1 LKKQNLLKPL
11 QTPKKNMLFQTL
23 KFYLARLTVSFFLVF
38 GVGFSG
44 LYFLHEVALPNVMF
58 DDLAIQWS
66 IFLIC
71 LFFGFVGYGMLG
83 EQRFYNSL
91 HSLKNIAP
99 KSVVGNI
106 KSQFENL
113 IEFTYSSYFLP
124 ATGKRYRNLSVLQ
137 FADYLL
143 SIGEETPKALNVYVQ
158 AFIQSPQN
166 SRFRKPLL
174 SILNRGQELNPQEM
188 DLLLIMFQKEEK
200 HDPVLTSYLAGLFLK
215 AKQWSGQTESLFL
228 SALEEG
234 SDLSDEIV
242 RFVLPIYL
250 THKRTDGRALKFYV
264 KALEFSI
271 SEEGQLKTILA
282 QSFCDGNLMGVSQD
296 LHRKCEEIFYQLSA
310 TKQAELKAK
319 SDETRISYKLKKVK
333 LFRKED
339 LQDLKYLKVEMG
351 LVASKVSL
359 LWGVLAWF
367 ARVIKNI
374 GKWMLLRALDSAYL
388 FGKLPLKIK
397 LGSFA
402 IILLVLIVGL
412 GLKEIWFPIE
422 GQGNFTSQKGASTA
436 TGLSNSKEDNR
447 VYTVQIAAV
456 ISAKQANKFVR
467 RLKGKGVKDLYI
479 VKSKRRSGG
488 HWYKLRVGKFA
499 SKNRASEFAN
509 QLVASKRVKN
519 YFVISLPKK

>member
-1 LKKQNLLKPL
+1 
-11 QTPKKNMLFQTL
+11 MLFQTL

-38 GVGFSG
+38 GVGFSA
-44 LYFLHEVALPNVMF
+44 LYFLHEVALPNILF

-66 IFLIC
+66 IFLVC

-91 HSLKNIAP
+91 HGLKNIP
-99 KSVVGNI
+99 PNSVVRDI

-113 IEFTYSSYFLP
+113 VELTYSSYFLP

-174 SILNRGQELNPQEM
+174 SILNRGQELNSQEM

-200 HDPVLTSYLAGLFLK
+200 HDPILTSYLAGLFLK
-215 AKQWSGQTESLFL
+215 AGQWSGQTETLFL

-234 SDLSDEIV
+234 SDFADEII

-250 THKRTDGRALKFYV
+250 TRQRTDGRALKFYV
-264 KALEFSI
+264 KALEFSLP
-271 SEEGQLKTILA
+271 EEDQLKIILA
-282 QSFCDGNLMGVSQD
+282 QSFCDGNLVGVAPD
-296 LHRKCEEIFYQLSA
+296 LHRKCEEIFYQFPI
-310 TKQAELKAK
+310 TKQAEMEAK
-319 SDETRISYKLKKVK
+319 SDETRIAYKLQKIK

-351 LVASKVSL
+351 LIASKVSL
-359 LWGVLAWF
+359 LWGALAWF
-367 ARVIKNI
+367 ARVVRGI
-374 GKWMLLRALDSAYL
+374 GKWMLLRILDGAYL

-397 LGSFA
+397 LGSFVV
-402 IILLVLIVGL
+402 IFLFILIGL
-412 GLKEIWFPIE
+412 GFKERGFLIK
-422 GQGNFTSQKGASTA
+422 GQGDFISPKEASSVA
-436 TGLSNSKEDNR
+436 SSSGDKEDNR

-456 ISAKQANKFVR
+456 ISAKQANKLVK
-467 RLKGKGVKDLYI
+467 RLKGKGVKGLYI
-479 VKSKRRSGG
+479 VKSERRSGG
-488 HWYKLRVGKFA
+488 HWYKLRVGQFA
-499 SKNRASEFAN
+499 SKNKASEFAN
-509 QLVASKRVKN
+509 QLVAVKTVKN

>member
-1 LKKQNLLKPL
+1 
-11 QTPKKNMLFQTL
+11 MLFQTL

-38 GVGFSG
+38 GVGFSA

-66 IFLIC
+66 IFLVC

-91 HSLKNIAP
+91 HGLKNIP
-99 KSVVGNI
+99 PSSVVGNI
-106 KSQFENL
+106 KNQFENL

-215 AKQWSGQTESLFL
+215 ARQWSGQTEPLFL
-228 SALEEG
+228 SALEEE

-250 THKRTDGRALKFYV
+250 THQRTDGRALKFYV
-264 KALEFSI
+264 KALGFTLP
-271 SEEGQLKTILA
+271 EEDQMKTILA
-282 QSFCDGNLMGVSQD
+282 QSFCDGNLMGVSPD
-296 LHRKCEEIFYQLSA
+296 LHRKCEEIFYQLPA
-310 TKQAELKAK
+310 AKQAELKSK
-319 SDETRISYKLKKVK
+319 SDETRIAYKLQKIK

-339 LQDLKYLKVEMG
+339 LQDLKQLKIEMR
-351 LVASKVSL
+351 LVTSKVSL
-359 LWGVLAWF
+359 LWGGLAWS
-367 ARVIKNI
+367 ARVIKYI
-374 GKWMLLRALDSAYL
+374 GKWMLLLVLDGAYW
-388 FGKLPLKIK
+388 FGKLPLKVK

-402 IILLVLIVGL
+402 TLLLFIIIGL
-412 GLKEIWFPIE
+412 GFKEIRFPIK
-422 GQGNFTSQKGASTA
+422 GPGDFVSQRGSSAA
-436 TGLSNSKEDNR
+436 TDSSESKEDNR

-456 ISAKQANKFVR
+456 ISAKQANKLVR
-467 RLKGKGVKDLYI
+467 RLKGKGIKDLYI
-479 VKSKRRSGG
+479 VKSKRRSDG
-488 HWYKLRVGKFA
+488 HWYKLRAGQFT

-509 QLVASKRVKN
+509 QLVAAKTVKN

>member
-1 LKKQNLLKPL
+1 
-11 QTPKKNMLFQTL
+11 MLFQTL

-38 GVGFSG
+38 GVGFSA
-44 LYFLHEVALPNVMF
+44 LYFLHEVALPNILF
-58 DDLAIQWS
+58 DDLVIQGS
-66 IFLIC
+66 IFLVC

-91 HSLKNIAP
+91 HGLKSIPPN
-99 KSVVGNI
+99 SVVENI

-124 ATGKRYRNLSVLQ
+124 ARGKRYRNLSVLQ

-143 SIGEETPKALNVYVQ
+143 SIGEETPKALNIYVQ

-174 SILNRGQELNPQEM
+174 SILNRGQELNSQEM

-200 HDPVLTSYLAGLFLK
+200 HDPILTSYLAGLFLK
-215 AKQWSGQTESLFL
+215 ARQWSGQTEPLFL

-234 SDLSDEIV
+234 SDLTDEIV

-250 THKRTDGRALKFYV
+250 SHQRTDGRALKFYL
-264 KALEFSI
+264 KSLELSI
-271 SEEGQLKTILA
+271 PEENQLKTILA
-282 QSFCDGNLMGVSQD
+282 QSFCDGNLVAVDSD
-296 LHRKCEEIFYQLSA
+296 LHRKCEEIFYQLPV
-310 TKQAELKAK
+310 TEQTELKTQ
-319 SDETRISYKLKKVK
+319 SDERRVAYKLQKIK

-339 LQDLKYLKVEMG
+339 VQDLKHLKVEMG
-351 LVASKVSL
+351 LVASKISL
-359 LWGVLAWF
+359 LWRGLAWF
-367 ARVIKNI
+367 ARVIQNV
-374 GKWMLLRALDSAYL
+374 GKWMLLRILDGVYL
-388 FGKLPLKIK
+388 FGKLPLRIK

-402 IILLVLIVGL
+402 TLLLFILIGL
-412 GLKEIWFPIE
+412 GFKEIGSPIN
-422 GQGNFTSQKGASTA
+422 GQGDILSQKVASNIA
-436 TGLSNSKEDNR
+436 NSSGSKEDDR

-456 ISAKQANKFVR
+456 ISAKQANKLVK

-488 HWYKLRVGKFA
+488 HWYKMRVGQFA

-509 QLVASKRVKN
+509 QLVAAKKVKN

>member
-1 LKKQNLLKPL
+1 
-11 QTPKKNMLFQTL
+11 MLFQTL

-38 GVGFSG
+38 GVGFLA
-44 LYFLHEVALPNVMF
+44 LYLLHEVALPNVMF

-66 IFLIC
+66 IFLVC
-71 LFFGFVGYGMLG
+71 LFFGFAGYGMLG

-91 HSLKNIAP
+91 HSLKNIPP

-215 AKQWSGQTESLFL
+215 ARQWSGQTESLFL

-250 THKRTDGRALKFYV
+250 THQRTDGRALKFYV
-264 KALEFSI
+264 KALEFSLP
-271 SEEGQLKTILA
+271 EEDQMKIILA
-282 QSFCDGNLMGVSQD
+282 QSFCDGNLMGVSPD
-296 LHRKCEEIFYQLSA
+296 LHRKCEEIFLQLPA
-310 TKQAELKAK
+310 VKQAELKAN
-319 SDETRISYKLKKVK
+319 SDETRISYKLQKVK

-339 LQDLKYLKVEMG
+339 LQDLKHLKVEMG

-359 LWGVLAWF
+359 LWGGLAWF
-367 ARVIKNI
+367 GRVIKNI
-374 GKWMLLRALDSAYL
+374 GKWMLLRALDGAYW
-388 FGKLPLKIK
+388 FGKLPLKIR

-402 IILLVLIVGL
+402 TILLFIIIGL
-412 GLKEIWFPIE
+412 GLKEIGSPIK
-422 GQGNFTSQKGASTA
+422 GQGGFVSEKDSSVVVNSSG
-436 TGLSNSKEDNR
+436 SKEDNR

-456 ISAKQANKFVR
+456 ISAKQANKLVS
-467 RLKGKGVKDLYI
+467 RLKRKGVEDLYI

-488 HWYKLRVGKFA
+488 HWYKLRVGQFA

-509 QLVASKRVKN
+509 QLVAAKTVKN

>member
-1 LKKQNLLKPL
+1 MLL
-11 QTPKKNMLFQTL
+11 QTI
-23 KFYLARLTVSFFLVF
+23 KFYLARLTVSIFLVF
-38 GVGFSG
+38 GAEFPA
-44 LYFLHEVALPNVMF
+44 LYFLHEVALPSVMF

-66 IFLIC
+66 IFLVC

-91 HSLKNIAP
+91 HGLKNVSP
-99 KSVVGNI
+99 KSVVENI
-106 KSQFENL
+106 KIQFESL

-215 AKQWSGQTESLFL
+215 ARQWTGQTESLFL

-250 THKRTDGRALKFYV
+250 TYQRTDVLALKFYV
-264 KALEFSI
+264 HVLKFSLP
-271 SEEGQLKTILA
+271 EEDQLKTILA
-282 QSFCDGNLMGVSQD
+282 QSFCDGNLMGVSPG
-296 LHRKCEEIFYQLSA
+296 LHSKCEEIFYQLPEVEQ
-310 TKQAELKAK
+310 TELKTK
-319 SDETRISYKLKKVK
+319 SDETRISYKLQKIK

-339 LQDLKYLKVEMG
+339 LRDLKHLKVEMG

-359 LWGVLAWF
+359 LWGGLEWLG
-367 ARVIKNI
+367 RVIKNI
-374 GKWMLLRALDSAYL
+374 GKWVLFRALDSAYL
-388 FGKLPLKIK
+388 FGTLSLKIK
-397 LGSFA
+397 FGSFA
-402 IILLVLIVGL
+402 ITLVFILIVL
-412 GLKEIWFPIE
+412 GVKEIWFPIK
-422 GQGNFTSQKGASTA
+422 GQEDFVSQKGSFTA
-436 TGLSNSKEDNR
+436 MGSSKGKEDNR

-456 ISAKQANKFVR
+456 ISATQANKLVI
-467 RLKGKGVKDLYI
+467 RLKGKGVKGLYI
-479 VKSKRRSGG
+479 VKSKQRSGG
-488 HWYKLRVGKFA
+488 HWYKLRVGQFA
-499 SKNRASEFAN
+499 SKNKASEFAN
-509 QLVASKRVKN
+509 QLVAAKIVKN
-519 YFVISLPKK
+519 YFVISLPKN

>member
-1 LKKQNLLKPL
+1 
-11 QTPKKNMLFQTL
+11 MLFQTL

-44 LYFLHEVALPNVMF
+44 LYLLHEVALPNVMF
-58 DDLAIQWS
+58 DDLVIQLS
-66 IFLIC
+66 IFLVC

-91 HSLKNIAP
+91 YGLKNISP

-106 KSQFENL
+106 KNQFEDL
-113 IEFTYSSYFLP
+113 IDFTYSSYFLP

-143 SIGEETPKALNVYVQ
+143 SIGEETPNALNIYVQ

-215 AKQWSGQTESLFL
+215 ARQWSGQTEPLFL
-228 SALEEG
+228 SALEEE

-250 THKRTDGRALKFYV
+250 THQRTDGRALKFYV
-264 KALEFSI
+264 KALEFSL
-271 SEEGQLKTILA
+271 SEEDQVKTILA
-282 QSFCDGNLMGVSQD
+282 QSFCDGNLMGVSPD

-310 TKQAELKAK
+310 TKQAELKSK
-319 SDETRISYKLKKVK
+319 SDETRIAYKLQKIK

-339 LQDLKYLKVEMG
+339 LQDLKLLKIEMG

-359 LWGVLAWF
+359 VWGGLAWS
-367 ARVIKNI
+367 ARVIKYI
-374 GKWMLLRALDSAYL
+374 GKWMLLLALDGAYW
-388 FGKLPLKIK
+388 FGKLSLKIK

-402 IILLVLIVGL
+402 TLLLFIIICL
-412 GLKEIWFPIE
+412 GFMEIGFPNK
-422 GQGNFTSQKGASTA
+422 GQGDFVSQREPSVA
-436 TGLSNSKEDNR
+436 TDLSASKEDNR

-456 ISAKQANKFVR
+456 ISAEQANKLVR

-488 HWYKLRVGKFA
+488 HWYKLRVGQFV
-499 SKNRASEFAN
+499 SKSRASEFAN
-509 QLVASKRVKN
+509 QLVAAKTVKN
-519 YFVISLPKK
+519 YFIISLPKK

>member
-1 LKKQNLLKPL
+1 
-11 QTPKKNMLFQTL
+11 MLFQTL

-38 GVGFSG
+38 GIGFSA

-58 DDLAIQWS
+58 DDLAIQGS
-66 IFLIC
+66 IFLVC

-83 EQRFYNSL
+83 EQRFYNLL
-91 HSLKNIAP
+91 HSLKNIP
-99 KSVVGNI
+99 PNSVVENI

-113 IEFTYSSYFLP
+113 IGFTYSSYFLP
-124 ATGKRYRNLSVLQ
+124 ATGKRYRNLSVLHY
-137 FADYLL
+137 ADYLL
-143 SIGEETPKALNVYVQ
+143 SIGEESPKALNVYVQ

-215 AKQWSGQTESLFL
+215 ARQWSGQTEPLFL

-234 SDLSDEIV
+234 SALSDEII

-250 THKRTDGRALKFYV
+250 THQRTDGRALKFYI
-264 KALEFSI
+264 KALEFSLP
-271 SEEGQLKTILA
+271 EEDQLKIILA
-282 QSFCDGNLMGVSQD
+282 QSFCDGNLMGVSPD
-296 LHRKCEEIFYQLSA
+296 LHRKCENIFNQLPES
-310 TKQAELKAK
+310 KQVELKTK
-319 SDETRISYKLKKVK
+319 SDETRIAYKLQKIK

-339 LQDLKYLKVEMG
+339 LQDLKHLKVEMG
-351 LVASKVSL
+351 LVASKISL
-359 LWGVLAWF
+359 LWNGLAWF
-367 ARVIKNI
+367 ARVSKNI
-374 GKWMLLRALDSAYL
+374 GKWMLLQVLDGAFM
-388 FGKLPLKIK
+388 FGKLPFKIK

-402 IILLVLIVGL
+402 IVLLMILIGL
-412 GLKEIWFPIE
+412 GFKEIWFPI
-422 GQGNFTSQKGASTA
+422 KGAGNIAAQQEVSA
-436 TGLSNSKEDNR
+436 ERGSSKSKEDDR

-456 ISAKQANKFVR
+456 ISAKQANKLVR
-467 RLKGKGVKDLYI
+467 RLKGKGIKDLYI

-488 HWYKLRVGKFA
+488 HWYKLRVGQFV
-499 SKNRASEFAN
+499 SKKRASEFAN
-509 QLVASKRVKN
+509 QLVAAKTVRN

>member
-1 LKKQNLLKPL
+1 
-11 QTPKKNMLFQTL
+11 MLFQTL
-23 KFYLARLTVSFFLVF
+23 KFYLARLSVSIFLVF
-38 GVGFSG
+38 GVGFSA

-58 DDLAIQWS
+58 DDFAIQWA

-91 HSLKNIAP
+91 HGLKNISP
-99 KSVVGNI
+99 NSVVENV
-106 KSQFENL
+106 KSQFESL

-137 FADYLL
+137 YADYLL
-143 SIGEETPKALNVYVQ
+143 SIGEETPKALNIYVQ

-174 SILNRGQELNPQEM
+174 SILNRGQELNSQEM

-200 HDPVLTSYLAGLFLK
+200 HDPVLISYLAGLFLK
-215 AKQWSGQTESLFL
+215 AEQWSGQTEPLFL
-228 SALEEG
+228 SALEEK
-234 SDLSDEIV
+234 SELSDEIV
-242 RFVLPIYL
+242 KFVLPIYL
-250 THKRTDGRALKFYV
+250 THQRTDVRALKFYIQ
-264 KALEFSI
+264 ALEFSPP
-271 SEEGQLKTILA
+271 EEDQLKTILA
-282 QSFCDGNLMGVSQD
+282 QSFCDGNLIGVSPD
-296 LHRKCEEIFYQLSA
+296 LHRKCEEVFFQLPEA
-310 TKQAELKAK
+310 KQIELKTKA
-319 SDETRISYKLKKVK
+319 DETRIAYKLKKIK

-339 LQDLKYLKVEMG
+339 LQDLKHLKIEMG
-351 LVASKVSL
+351 LVASKVSM
-359 LWGVLAWF
+359 LWDGLTWF
-367 ARVIKNI
+367 AGIIKKI
-374 GKWMLLRALDSAYL
+374 GKWMLLRVLDSVFL

-402 IILLVLIVGL
+402 IILVFILIGL
-412 GLKEIWFPIE
+412 GFKEIWFPIK
-422 GQGNFTSQKGASTA
+422 GQGDFIPQKEASTA
-436 TGLSNSKEDNR
+436 TGSSKGKEDNR

-456 ISAKQANKFVR
+456 ISAKQANKLVR

-488 HWYKLRVGKFA
+488 HWYKLRVGQFT
-499 SKNRASEFAN
+499 SKSRASEFAN
-509 QLVASKRVKN
+509 QLVAAKTVRN

>member
-1 LKKQNLLKPL
+1 
-11 QTPKKNMLFQTL
+11 MLFQTL
-23 KFYLARLTVSFFLVF
+23 KFYLARLTVSLFLVF
-38 GVGFSG
+38 GVGFSS

-58 DDLAIQWS
+58 DDLAIQGS
-66 IFLIC
+66 IFLVC

-91 HSLKNIAP
+91 HGLKNISP

-188 DLLLIMFQKEEK
+188 DLLLIMFQKEQK

-215 AKQWSGQTESLFL
+215 ARQWSGQTESLFL
-228 SALEEG
+228 RALEER

-250 THKRTDGRALKFYV
+250 TYQRTDGRALKFYV
-264 KALEFSI
+264 QALEFSLP
-271 SEEGQLKTILA
+271 EEDQLKIILA
-282 QSFCDGNLMGVSQD
+282 QSFCDGNLMGVSPD
-296 LHRKCEEIFYQLSA
+296 LHRKCEEIFYQLPEA
-310 TKQAELKAK
+310 KQSKLKTK
-319 SDETRISYKLKKVK
+319 SDETRIAYKLQKVK

-351 LVASKVSL
+351 LVVSKVSH
-359 LWGVLAWF
+359 LWGGLAWS
-367 ARVIKNI
+367 ARVFKNI
-374 GKWMLLRALDSAYL
+374 GKWMLLRALDSAFL

-402 IILLVLIVGL
+402 ATLLFILIGL
-412 GLKEIWFPIE
+412 GLKEIWFSIN
-422 GQGNFTSQKGASTA
+422 GQRDFVSPKGTSIVTSSSG
-436 TGLSNSKEDNR
+436 SKEDNR

-456 ISAKQANKFVR
+456 ISAKQANKLAR
-467 RLKGKGVKDLYI
+467 ILKGKGVKDLYI
-479 VKSKRRSGG
+479 VKSKRRPAG
-488 HWYKLRVGKFA
+488 HWYKLRVGQFE
-499 SKNRASEFAN
+499 SKSRASEFAN
-509 QLVASKRVKN
+509 RLAAEKAVKN
-519 YFVISLPKK
+519 YFIISIPKK

>member
-1 LKKQNLLKPL
+1 
-11 QTPKKNMLFQTL
+11 MLFQTL

-38 GVGFSG
+38 GVGFSA
-44 LYFLHEVALPNVMF
+44 LYFLHEVALPNILF
-58 DDLAIQWS
+58 DDFAIQGS
-66 IFLIC
+66 IILVC

-83 EQRFYNSL
+83 EQKFYNSL
-91 HSLKNIAP
+91 HGLKNISP
-99 KSVVGNI
+99 DSVVGNM

-158 AFIQSPQN
+158 AFIQSPKN

-215 AKQWSGQTESLFL
+215 ARQWSGQTEPLFL
-228 SALEEG
+228 SALEEE
-234 SDLSDEIV
+234 SDLADEIV

-250 THKRTDGRALKFYV
+250 THQRTDGRALKFYV
-264 KALEFSI
+264 KALEFSLP
-271 SEEGQLKTILA
+271 EEDQLKTILA
-282 QSFCDGNLMGVSQD
+282 QSFCDGNLVGVSPD
-296 LHRKCEEIFYQLSA
+296 LHRKCEEIFYQLPA
-310 TKQAELKAK
+310 TKQAELKTK
-319 SDETRISYKLKKVK
+319 SDETRVAYKLQKIK

-339 LQDLKYLKVEMG
+339 LQDLKHLKIEMG
-351 LVASKVSL
+351 LFASKISL
-359 LWGVLAWF
+359 LWSGLAWS
-367 ARVIKNI
+367 ARVVKNM
-374 GKWMLLRALDSAYL
+374 GKWMLLRSLDGAYL

-402 IILLVLIVGL
+402 TILLFILIGL
-412 GLKEIWFPIE
+412 GFKEIWFPVKSQE
-422 GQGNFTSQKGASTA
+422 DFVSQKGSSALANSS
-436 TGLSNSKEDNR
+436 GSKEDNR

-456 ISAKQANKFVR
+456 ISAKQANKVVK

-488 HWYKLRVGKFA
+488 HWYKLRVGQFA

-509 QLVASKRVKN
+509 QLVAAKTVKN